1 MGHNSRIAILFVY
14 TFIYNDMKINKVKK
28 CILFDTELLE
38 LWSILKKHKINT
50 QSILRQSA
58 KKAFK
63 EKIKEMGIIIDKT
76 DSLF

>member
-1 MGHNSRIAILFVY
+1 
-14 TFIYNDMKINKVKK
+14 MKINKVKK

-50 QSILRQSA
+50 QYIFRQSA